1 MEIKAAIEKS
11 IWLRL
16 TVLFIAALIIT
27 IIFMPEEARQPTI
40 NFFAGLLGYAT
51 PAIVAGAIAGWIWYS
66 RKAFAWTAGVVLIMT
81 IAALLT
87 HPQP

>member
-27 IIFMPEEARQPTI
+27 IIFMPEEARQPAI
-40 NFFAGLLGYAT
+40 NFFVRLVGYSV
-51 PAIVAGAIAGWIWYS
+51 PSFVVGGIVGWIWYS
-66 RKAFAWTAGVVLIMT
+66 RRVFMWTTGVLLIYSVFALAF
-81 IAALLT
+81 
-87 HPQP
+87 HQPA